1 MRSLFTQPMN
11 RPDVE
16 PMKRA
21 KPYAQSCPISRSL
34 DVIGNRWGLHVLREL
49 HAGPT
54 SFGEIKAGLP
64 GIATNMLSS
73 RLSELVE
80 AGLVHKA
87 GRSYRLS
94 EQGLATRGILFE
106 LARFGR
112 SLALP
117 EEPHEPEN
125 SRHKAVPLAGAIERV
140 STPQTS
146 LRAELVID
154 GEAFSLIVA
163 EGRVSLEVGT
173 LPLPPVRI
181 RFAWADVDK
190 VAGDMGRFAEFAEAQ
205 GIEAQDPIDVAALLD
220 LLQKAIDCLGGHR

>member
-1 MRSLFTQPMN
+1 
-11 RPDVE
+11 
-16 PMKRA
+16 MKRA
-21 KPYAQSCPISRSL
+21 KPYAQTCPISRSL

-73 RLSELVE
+73 RLSELVD

-87 GRSYRLS
+87 GRSYRLTPS
-94 EQGLATRGILFE
+94 GINTRGILFE

-112 SLALP
+112 QMP
-117 EEPHEPEN
+117 IPDEPSEPEN
-125 SRHKAVPLAGAIERV
+125 SRYRAVSLAGAIERV
-140 STPQTS
+140 ATPQTN

-154 GEAFSLIVA
+154 GEPFTLIVA
-163 EGRVSLEVGT
+163 DRHVSLEMGP
-173 LPLPPVRI
+173 LPLPPVRL
-181 RFAWADVDK
+181 RFAWDDVDR
-190 VAGDMGRFAEFAEAQ
+190 VADDMGRFAEFAEAQ
-205 GIEAQDPIDVAALLD
+205 GIEAQDPADVAALLD

>member
-1 MRSLFTQPMN
+1 
-11 RPDVE
+11 
-16 PMKRA
+16 MKRV
-21 KPYAQSCPISRSL
+21 KPYAQTCPISRSL
-34 DVIGNRWGLHVLREL
+34 DILGNRWGLHVLREL

-87 GRSYRLS
+87 GRSYRLTA
-94 EQGLATRGILFE
+94 EGLATRGILFE

-112 SLALP
+112 KLPLP
-117 EEPHEPEN
+117 EVPADPEN
-125 SRHKAVPLAGAIERV
+125 SRHRAVPLAGAIERV
-140 STPQTS
+140 VTPQTS

-154 GEAFSLIVA
+154 GEPFSLVVSDGA
-163 EGRVSLEVGT
+163 VSLEKGA

-181 RFAWADVDK
+181 SFGWGAVDQVADDL
-190 VAGDMGRFAEFAEAQ
+190 GRFAEFAQTQ
-205 GIEAQDPIDVAALLD
+205 GIEAQDPAEVAALLD
-220 LLQKAIDCLGGHR
+220 LLQKALDCLGGHR

>member
-1 MRSLFTQPMN
+1 
-11 RPDVE
+11 
-16 PMKRA
+16 MKRA
-21 KPYAQSCPISRSL
+21 KPYAQTCPISRSL
-34 DVIGNRWGLHVLREL
+34 DVIGNRWGIHVLREL

-87 GRSYRLS
+87 GRSYRLTPA
-94 EQGLATRGILFE
+94 GINTRGILFE

-112 SLALP
+112 NLPLPTELA
-117 EEPHEPEN
+117 EPEN
-125 SRHKAVPLAGAIERV
+125 SRHRAVSLAGAIERV
-140 STPQTS
+140 TTPQDS

-163 EGRVSLEVGT
+163 EGNVSLEIGP
-173 LPLPPVRI
+173 LALPPVRL

-190 VAGDMGRFAEFAEAQ
+190 VADDMGRFAEFAEAQ
-205 GIEAQDPIDVAALLD
+205 GIEAQDPAEVATLLD
-220 LLQKAIDCLGGHR
+220 LLQKAIDSLAGHR